1 MTSYVNTSQSFF
13 PATHVIAQRAHEQS
27 SHCSHDRG
35 YAWTQ
40 LHGFSLTKAN
50 LAKAITECPIWQ
62 QQRPTLGPL
71 QGTIPAWTV
80 DYIWPLPS
88 WKGQC
93 FILNRINIYSGYTF
107 AFSACKSSA
116 QTTILWIY
124 RRISLE
130 GMMLKLKLQYFGH
143 LMWRVDSLEKTLM
156 LGGIG
161 GGRRRGR

>member
-71 QGTIPAWTV
+71 QGTIPLCSALQDV
-80 DYIWPLPS
+80 PQR
-88 WKGQC
+88 G
-93 FILNRINIYSGYTF
+93 YSIAAVHLWVVPAYCTEL
-107 AFSACKSSA
+107 SVN
-116 QTTILWIY
+116 QT
-124 RRISLE
+124 
-130 GMMLKLKLQYFGH
+130 
-143 LMWRVDSLEKTLM
+143 
-156 LGGIG
+156 
-161 GGRRRGR
+161 